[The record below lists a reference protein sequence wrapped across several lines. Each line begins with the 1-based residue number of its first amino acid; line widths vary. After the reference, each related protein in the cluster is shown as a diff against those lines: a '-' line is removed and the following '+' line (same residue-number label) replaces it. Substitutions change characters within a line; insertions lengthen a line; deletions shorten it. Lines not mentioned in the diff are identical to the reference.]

1 MHPILL
7 QIGKVE
13 IRWYGVMIALAFLAG
28 TLLGVREARRRGYNP
43 ELIYDLLFYVMLAGI
58 AGARLYYILFSNPGY
73 FFRHPLEIT
82 AIWQGGLALHGG
94 LIGGLLAGIWF
105 CRKRR
110 LAFWSFADLLTPS
123 ILLGQAVGRGA
134 CTLNGCSYGKP
145 TTLPWAVL
153 FTDPAAQ
160 APHNLPLHPTQLY
173 EMASD
178 FAILLFLWSFRRKTR
193 FDGQLF
199 LMYLVLYAAARFILE
214 FFRGDSLML
223 ADLFPVPQVFS
234 LFLFVAALAAYARR
248 QSASRTAPLDAVS
261 IRL

>member
-7 QIGKVE
+7 QIGNVE
-13 IRWYGVMIALAFLAG
+13 IRWYGVMIALAFLGG
-28 TLLGVREARRRGYNP
+28 TLLGAREARRRDYDP
-43 ELIYDLLFYVMLAGI
+43 ELIFDFLFYVMLAGI

-73 FFRHPLEIT
+73 FVRHPLEIA

-94 LIGGLLAGIWF
+94 LIGSLLAGIWF

-145 TTLPWAVL
+145 TTLPWAL
-153 FTDPAAQ
+153 TFTDPAAQ

-178 FAILLFLWSFRRKTR
+178 FAIFLFIWNFRKQTR

-199 LMYLVLYAAARFILE
+199 LMYLLLYAAARFMIE

-223 ADLFPVPQVFS
+223 AGFLPMAQIFS
-234 LFLFVAALAAYARR
+234 LFLFVVAFAIYARR
-248 QSASRTAPLDAVS
+248 QSASRTAPLDAAT
-261 IRL
+261 IRP

>member
-1 MHPILL
+1 
-7 QIGKVE
+7 
-13 IRWYGVMIALAFLAG
+13 
-28 TLLGVREARRRGYNP
+28 
-43 ELIYDLLFYVMLAGI
+43 
-58 AGARLYYILFSNPGY
+58 
-73 FFRHPLEIT
+73 
-82 AIWQGGLALHGG
+82 
-94 LIGGLLAGIWF
+94 LIGGVLAGIWF
-105 CRKRR
+105 CRRRR

-145 TTLPWAVL
+145 TTLPWAVT

-178 FAILLFLWSFRRKTR
+178 FAILLFLWHFRKKTR

-199 LMYLVLYAAARFILE
+199 LMYVTLYAAARFILE
-214 FFRGDSLML
+214 VFRGDSLKL

-234 LFLFVAALAAYARR
+234 LFLFITALAFYARR
-248 QSASRTAPLDAVS
+248 HSASRTAPLDPAS
-261 IRL
+261 IRS

>member
-1 MHPILL
+1 MHPVFL
-7 QIGKVE
+7 QIGTVE

-28 TLLGVREARRRGYNP
+28 TLLGVREARRRGVDP
-43 ELIYDLLFYVMLAGI
+43 ELIYDLLLHVMPAGI
-58 AGARLYYILFSNPGY
+58 AGARLDYILFSNPAY
-73 FFRHPLEIT
+73 FFHHPSEIA

-94 LIGGLLAGIWF
+94 LIGGVLAGIWF
-105 CRKRR
+105 CRRRR

-145 TTLPWAVL
+145 TTLPWAVT

-178 FAILLFLWSFRRKTR
+178 FAILLFLWHFRKKTR

-199 LMYLVLYAAARFILE
+199 LMYVTLYAAARFILE
-214 FFRGDSLML
+214 VFRGDSLKL

-234 LFLFVAALAAYARR
+234 LFLFITALAFYARR
-248 QSASRTAPLDAVS
+248 HSASRTAPLDPAS
-261 IRL
+261 IRS